1 MTQPAPK
8 KTLVKKTTKKRQ
20 LNKLPINLALYNY
33 EAFSY
38 KDMQRAVT
46 YFQSELVK
54 IEKLLSKLPMVTQ
67 ETRNSPPVGNP
78 YMDIYGGQP
87 ANQMYRGTSTQPVR
101 QQTVPPAAFP
111 EVVAPPLP
119 YQPYTSGL
127 QGEHMEMP
135 SILSSSG
142 VVKSSEPVSNDYQIM
157 GSNTFN
163 NSQVE
168 TAKLPIVE
176 DNSSQLGAELGA
188 LLNQ

>member
-67 ETRNSPPVGNP
+67 ETRNNPPVGNP

-87 ANQMYRGTSTQPVR
+87 ANQMYRASTQPVR
-101 QQTVPPAAFP
+101 QQTVPAAAFP

-142 VVKSSEPVSNDYQIM
+142 VVKSNEPVSNGYQTM
-157 GSNTFN
+157 ASNSFN
-163 NSQVE
+163 TPVE
-168 TAKLPIVE
+168 TASVPIVE

>member
-20 LNKLPINLALYNY
+20 LNKLPVNLALYNY

-46 YFQSELVK
+46 YFQSELAK

-67 ETRNSPPVGNP
+67 ETRISPPVGNS

-87 ANQMYRGTSTQPVR
+87 TNQVYRSNPTQPAR
-101 QQTVPPAAFP
+101 QQPVS

-119 YQPYTSGL
+119 YQPYTPGL
-127 QGEHMEMP
+127 LGDHMEMP
-135 SILSSSG
+135 NILSSSG
-142 VVKSSEPVSNDYQIM
+142 VVKSSETVSNGYQTM
-157 GSNTFN
+157 ASTPFNTP
-163 NSQVE
+163 VE
-168 TAKLPIVE
+168 TASVPIVE